1 MSPTLTGLFFLI
13 SLLVMVFLGMPIG
26 FAMAFVG
33 FVGFAVLTSFDAAAY
48 MAGMEPFTTASNYSW
63 GAIALFILMGQF
75 AFRSGI
81 VERLYRAVD
90 RWLGHLP
97 GGIAMATILACAG
110 FSAVSSSSVATAAT
124 MGAVALPEMK
134 RYGYQPA
141 LATGTV
147 AAGGTL
153 GILIPPSAM
162 FIMYGVLTQTSVG
175 KLFLAGILPGALLA
189 ILFMVTVLIR
199 ALRNPSIAPPGARSS
214 MKQRITA
221 LPGVIDMVLLIVL
234 VLGGLWGGLFTP
246 NEAGAVG
253 AAGALV
259 IALARRKLSGRAFV
273 DAVVETVGT
282 TAMII
287 TIVIG
292 TMIFNR
298 FLTLTAIPNWLASTV
313 EGLALPSTVII
324 IMILILYALLGCVFD
339 TVAILLL
346 TIPILFPAT
355 QVLGVD
361 PIWFG
366 VALTIT
372 AEMGLITP
380 PIGMNVFVIAGV
392 APDVPMSTIF
402 RGIAPFLIPMVL
414 LLALLIIFPQIALA
428 LVHLVY

>member
-13 SLLVMVFLGMPIG
+13 ALLVLVFLRLPIG
-26 FAMAFVG
+26 FSMALVG
-33 FVGFAVLTSFDAAAY
+33 FVGFAWLSSFDAAAY
-48 MAGMEPFTTASNYSW
+48 MAGMEPFATASNYSW

-81 VERLYRAVD
+81 VERLYGAVD

-97 GGIAMATILACAG
+97 GGIAMATILACGG

-134 RYGYQPA
+134 KYGYDPS

-153 GILIPPSAM
+153 GILIPPSALM
-162 FIMYGVLTQTSVG
+162 ITYGVLTEQSIG
-175 KLFLAGILPGALLA
+175 QLFLAGILPGALLA
-189 ILFMVTVLIR
+189 ILFMATVLIR

-214 MKQRITA
+214 ARQRITA
-221 LPGVIDMVLLIVL
+221 LPGVIDMVLLIAL

-259 IALARRKLSGRAFV
+259 IGLARKKLSVRGFV

-313 EGLALPSTVII
+313 EGLTLPPTVII
-324 IMILILYALLGCVFD
+324 IMMLIMYILLGCVFD
-339 TVAILLL
+339 TVAIVLL
-346 TIPILFPAT
+346 TVPILFPVIE
-355 QVLGVD
+355 VLGID

-366 VALTIT
+366 IALTIT
-372 AEMGLITP
+372 TEMGLITP
-380 PIGMNVFVIAGV
+380 PIGMNVFIIAGV

-402 RGIAPFLIPMVL
+402 RGIVPFLIPMVF
-414 LLALLIIFPQIALA
+414 LLALLIVFPQIALA

>member
-13 SLLVMVFLGMPIG
+13 ALLVLVFLRLPIG
-26 FAMAFVG
+26 FAMALVG
-33 FVGFAVLTSFDAAAY
+33 FVGFAWLSSFDAAAY
-48 MAGMEPFTTASNYSW
+48 MAGMEPFATASNYSW

-97 GGIAMATILACAG
+97 GGIAMATIVACAG

-153 GILIPPSAM
+153 GILIPPSALM
-162 FIMYGVLTQTSVG
+162 ITYGVLTEQSIG
-175 KLFLAGILPGALLA
+175 QLFLAGILPGVVLA
-189 ILFMVTVLIR
+189 ILFMATVLIR
-199 ALRNPSIAPPGARSS
+199 TLRNPSLAPPGARSS
-214 MKQRITA
+214 MRQRITA
-221 LPGVIDMVLLIVL
+221 LPGVIDMVLLIAL

-259 IALARRKLSGRAFV
+259 IGLARRKLSVRGFLDSV
-273 DAVVETVGT
+273 IESVGM

-313 EGLALPSTVII
+313 EGMTLPSTVII
-324 IMILILYALLGCVFD
+324 IMILIMYVLLGCVFD
-339 TVAILLL
+339 TVAIVLL
-346 TIPILFPAT
+346 TVPILFPVIE
-355 QVLGVD
+355 VLGVD

-366 VALTIT
+366 IALTIT
-372 AEMGLITP
+372 TEMGLITP

-392 APDVPMSTIF
+392 APDIPMSTIF
-402 RGIAPFLIPMVL
+402 RGIAPFLIPMVV
-414 LLALLIIFPQIALA
+414 LLALLVIFPQIALA